1 MKIGRIIDEFEVGMQ
16 AEFSHTFTQRET
28 EIMADLIGDHNPF
41 HYNGEF
47 IRKTRFKKPIVHG
60 LLVGGM
66 ISHFGG
72 DLFPGPCCLAET
84 ISFEFLKPVFFGETI
99 RAVARITKVD
109 KEQKRL
115 AFSMSCFNEKGEKV
129 VEGIAI
135 CIPYQIEVSD

>member
-16 AEFSHTFTQRET
+16 AEFSHTFTQKET
-28 EIMADLIGDHNPF
+28 ETMAVLIGDHNPF